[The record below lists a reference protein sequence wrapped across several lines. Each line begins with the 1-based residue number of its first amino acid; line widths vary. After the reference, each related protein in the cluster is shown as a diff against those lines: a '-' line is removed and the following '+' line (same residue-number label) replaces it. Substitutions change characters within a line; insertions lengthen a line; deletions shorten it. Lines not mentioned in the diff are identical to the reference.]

1 MCLQMCLLFL
11 LSFFLEGNW
20 KHYIQEVSS
29 KLYTLLW
36 KIFSH
41 IIFRKVNAELIF
53 TWKVHSSQTPHYKFY
68 FFFSFQGAET
78 QHSHL
83 LYFFPPKLTT
93 AFKYFLPSGLC
104 FCFCDLPST
113 QQGRNNLLWCGGT
126 FLRSDRGSAVHTEAH
141 DYRRGSAPHSCQHT
155 SQKYQ
160 ISNLSL
166 PAVLCISKKLDIHTH
181 IAT

>member
-68 FFFSFQGAET
+68 FFSPSREQRHSILIYCTFSPLNLQQRSSIFSPRAFAFAFVTYRPPSRTGTISCDVVARSSVLTGAALFT
-78 QHSHL
+78 L
-83 LYFFPPKLTT
+83 RPMTT
-93 AFKYFLPSGLC
+93 GGAALPTAV
-104 FCFCDLPST
+104 ST
-113 QQGRNNLLWCGGT
+113 QVKSIR
-126 FLRSDRGSAVHTEAH
+126 
-141 DYRRGSAPHSCQHT
+141 
-155 SQKYQ
+155 
-160 ISNLSL
+160 
-166 PAVLCISKKLDIHTH
+166 
-181 IAT
+181 

>member
-1 MCLQMCLLFL
+1 M
-11 LSFFLEGNW
+11 
-20 KHYIQEVSS
+20 HYIQEVSS

-83 LYFFPPKLTT
+83 LYFFPPLNLQQRSSIFSPRAFAFASVTYRPPSRAGTISCDVVARSSVLTGAALFTLRPMTTRGAALPT
-93 AFKYFLPSGLC
+93 AV
-104 FCFCDLPST
+104 ST
-113 QQGRNNLLWCGGT
+113 QVKSIR
-126 FLRSDRGSAVHTEAH
+126 
-141 DYRRGSAPHSCQHT
+141 
-155 SQKYQ
+155 
-160 ISNLSL
+160 
-166 PAVLCISKKLDIHTH
+166 
-181 IAT
+181 

>member
-11 LSFFLEGNW
+11 LFFLEGNW

-68 FFFSFQGAET
+68 FFSPSREQR
-78 QHSHL
+78 HSIL
-83 LYFFPPKLTT
+83 IYCTFPPPLNLQQRSSIFSPRAFAFASVTYRPPSRAGTISCDVVARSSVLTGAALFTLRPMTTGGAALPT
-93 AFKYFLPSGLC
+93 AV
-104 FCFCDLPST
+104 ST
-113 QQGRNNLLWCGGT
+113 QVKSIR
-126 FLRSDRGSAVHTEAH
+126 
-141 DYRRGSAPHSCQHT
+141 
-155 SQKYQ
+155 
-160 ISNLSL
+160 
-166 PAVLCISKKLDIHTH
+166 
-181 IAT
+181 

>member
-11 LSFFLEGNW
+11 LFFLEGNW

-68 FFFSFQGAET
+68 FFSPSREQR
-78 QHSHL
+78 HSIL
-83 LYFFPPKLTT
+83 IYCTFFPPKLTT